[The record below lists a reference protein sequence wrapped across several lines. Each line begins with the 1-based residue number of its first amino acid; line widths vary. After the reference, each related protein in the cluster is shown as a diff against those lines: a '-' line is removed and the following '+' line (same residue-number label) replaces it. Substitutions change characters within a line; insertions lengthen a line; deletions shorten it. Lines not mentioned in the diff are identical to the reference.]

1 MLLDIHHATTYRY
14 AQPATY
20 SMQYVRLFPRT
31 DGGQRILSWQIDSP
45 GRRWRQAD
53 AYGNQTYAISLVEP
67 HEEIRIVAHGQ
78 VETADERGLLLPHD
92 SQVPPLA
99 FALPTA
105 LTEADAGIQA
115 MAAEALGTTG
125 IASSEALQK
134 LMRAVAASLRYV
146 KGSTNVSVTAAE
158 AMAQGTGVCQDMA
171 HVFLAACRA
180 RGVPARYVSGYLL
193 TDEKQHTASH
203 AWAEAWI
210 ADAYRGN
217 GAWQGFDI
225 TNQRLA
231 GPELCR
237 LAVGRDYMDASPVRG
252 MRFGGVNEQMYV
264 TVAVAGQ

>member
-78 VETADERGLLLPHD
+78 VETSDERGLLLPHD

-158 AMAQGTGVCQDMA
+158 AMAQGSGVCQDMA

-252 MRFGGVNEQMYV
+252 MRFGGVDEQMFV